1 VDLPL
6 GMSRKDLIAL
16 QRALGSNEIA
26 NVLEDPAIWK
36 GIAQLVNYR
45 NPLRTNIPRR
55 APASAGQSAAYVTRR
70 TSGATPAAFISD
82 TDTITEDT
90 GTPAQVSFTYRT
102 IATRMKVT
110 RLAQMIGR
118 SYVDVFSEEAMSKA
132 ADFRNYEEKYLIAGD
147 STVNAKEW
155 KGINQLMPNAQVVK
169 MTTTVSLTGK
179 GGDSVTDAKL
189 RETIDL
195 AKGVSTVFQDG
206 QGRPS
211 SALLTSVG
219 GGRELDTLIETKQ
232 RVVGDNLLDVA
243 GGFRM
248 KAYDGVP
255 IFRTSTFGSQIFF
268 NNAKP
273 TQAELLGAT
282 GSTTVIYCLNF
293 EELWFEELEPFNVVP
308 LATTDSQ
315 FDQADMRQTAV
326 PVLRDTL
333 AISMLTGVKVG

>member
-1 VDLPL
+1 MDLPL

-26 NVLEDPAIWK
+26 NVLEDPVVWK

-45 NPLRTNIPRR
+45 NPLRVNIPRQ

-70 TSGATPAAFISD
+70 TPGNTPASFVDD
-82 TDTITEDT
+82 TDAITEDT
-90 GTPAQVSFTYRT
+90 GTPAQVSFAYRT

-110 RLAQMIGR
+110 RLAQLIGR
-118 SYVDVFSEEAMSKA
+118 SYVDVFGAEASSKA

-147 STVNAKEW
+147 SSINAKEW
-155 KGINQLMPNAQVVK
+155 NGINKLVPSAQVVK
-169 MTTTVSLTGK
+169 MTTTISPTGI
-179 GGDSVTDAKL
+179 GGVAPSDAKL

-195 AKGVSTVFQDG
+195 AKGVSTVFQDA

-219 GGRELDTLIETKQ
+219 GGRELDALIETKQ
-232 RVVGDNLLDVA
+232 RVVGDNMLNVA

-248 KAYDGVP
+248 KAYDSIP

-273 TQAELLGAT
+273 SQAELLGTT

-315 FDQADMRQTAV
+315 FDQADMRETCV